1 MKKEKDELKEKNE
14 EIEKETVEEVEEVEE
29 IKDEIK
35 EKDKEEVVEEEN
47 DKEEEKEEKEEV
59 SKRPVHPEKKNNT
72 VLVIMLL
79 LVIACIGLCVYFL
92 GNGKNKDIKDSNN
105 DNKKEA
111 EVKKQDYKS
120 EYRLSGNGLENFDLY
135 FLQLENKEVNKV
147 YSPLSIKYAL
157 EMLAEGADGDS
168 KKQLDAII
176 GDYVAKKYTNSK
188 NMSFANAFFVKDTF
202 KESIKK
208 DYIDK
213 LTSKYNAEVV
223 YDGFKDPTT
232 INNWVSEKTLK
243 LIPSLVDDV
252 SSNDFF
258 LINALAIDMEW
269 VKKIQSEHEDYEVKF
284 EHEKVI
290 DKNSEN
296 EWERENGVRG
306 VYVSSLDGVGYHKLN
321 YKDFKAGAK
330 SVEIAAVANKYDIV
344 KELGEDKIRET
355 VQNEFNNWLKE
366 QEAEAK
372 KGGYKLTEEEKKFDM
387 DSYIRELDSNYKHMS
402 SSTDFL
408 FYDDNDVKVFAKD
421 LKEYDGKT
429 LQYVGIMP
437 KEEKL
442 VDFIKN
448 TNSSKVNEYIN
459 SLKDMSL
466 NSFKDGYMTII
477 EGYIP
482 MFKMDYELDLM
493 GDLKKM
499 GVKDIFDSNKADLSK
514 MTSEKEYID
523 PAIHKANIEF
533 SNDGIKASAA
543 TALGGKGSAD
553 GGFNYWFEVPCI
565 KIDLTFD
572 KPYMYLVRD
581 KESGEVWFTGTVYE
595 PVVYEEPEYLP
606 Y

>member
-1 MKKEKDELKEKNE
+1 MEKEKKDLQGEVNGEIAEETIKKEEDSEP
-14 EIEKETVEEVEEVEE
+14 
-29 IKDEIK
+29 
-35 EKDKEEVVEEEN
+35 
-47 DKEEEKEEKEEV
+47 
-59 SKRPVHPEKKNNT
+59 SKRPIRNNKGNNII
-72 VLVIMLL
+72 LVTILI
-79 LVIACIGLCVYFL
+79 LVIACVGVGAYLL
-92 GNGKNKDIKDSNN
+92 GNGKKDAKL
-105 DNKKEA
+105 DNKKES
-111 EVKKQDYKS
+111 EVKNPELKS
-120 EYRLSGNGLENFDLY
+120 EFRLSGNGLEKFDLY
-135 FLQLENKEVNKV
+135 FLQLENEEKNKV

-157 EMLAEGADGDS
+157 EMLAEGSSGNTKAE
-168 KKQLDAII
+168 LDAIL
-176 GDYVAKKYTNSK
+176 GNYVAKKYTNSK
-188 NMSFANAFFVKDTF
+188 NMSFANAFFIRDTF
-202 KESIKK
+202 NDKVKK
-208 DYIDK
+208 DYIDLLK
-213 LTSKYNAEVV
+213 NKYNAEIIF
-223 YDGFKDPTT
+223 DEFENP
-232 INNWVSEKTLK
+232 NNVNKWISDKTFK
-243 LIPSLVDDV
+243 LIPELVDDV
-252 SSNDFF
+252 STNDFF

-290 DKNSEN
+290 DKNSKN
-296 EWERENGVRG
+296 EWEREDGIKG
-306 VYVSSLDGVGYHKLN
+306 VYVSSLDGVGYHKLD
-321 YKDFKAGAK
+321 YKDLKDGAK

-355 VQNEFNNWLKE
+355 VQNEFNNWIKE

-372 KGGYKLTEEEKKFDM
+372 KGGYKLSEEEKKFDM
-387 DSYIRELDSNYKHMS
+387 DSYIKELDSNYKHMS

-408 FYDDNDVKVFAKD
+408 FYDDDSVKVFAKD
-421 LKEYDGKT
+421 LKEYDGTT

-442 VDFIKN
+442 SNFIKN
-448 TNSSKVNEYIN
+448 TNSSKVNEYIKN
-459 SLKDMSL
+459 LKDMSL

-477 EGYIP
+477 NGYIP
-482 MFKMDYELDLM
+482 MFKMEYELDLM

-499 GVKDIFDSNKADLSK
+499 GVKDIFDSEKADLSK

-523 PAIHKANIEF
+523 PALHKANIEF

-565 KIDLTFD
+565 KIDITFD